1 MTIRSFAGYCCV
13 RSLSALAASV
23 SASNWPMF
31 RGPLASGIA
40 DDVSLA
46 FSWNAPTGTRVKWR
60 APIPGL
66 SHASPIVWGDR
77 VYVLSAVAEGSTLD
91 MKAEGVVFA
100 KDTVQHEW
108 RLHALDRDTGRERWV
123 RVVHRG
129 TPRQPRHV
137 RATYA
142 NATPATDGTRI
153 ALVLAN
159 EGLFVLDM
167 EGKLLWRKE
176 MAPSNPEFSLD
187 PASSPVIVDDAVIVQ
202 NDWQQGGF
210 VAAFDLATGNER
222 WRVAR
227 DEGLSW
233 STPGVFESA
242 IRQADRAE
250 LVALGARAEPARR
263 PRALAAE
270 QHAKGS
276 WDRVVTPIASEGLLI
291 IAGGGGDR
299 PIFAVRPSASGD
311 ISLPPNQR
319 ASEADRLDDR
329 ERFALHA
336 DTAWLS
342 GADLRLCE
350 QRRPVRLPGEGW
362 VARLSEPAGRW
373 RGAFL
378 GITRLRRADASISR
392 RGRRCLR
399 RRCGREVRAAVPK
412 FDGRPGLC
420 HAGHRGQYA

>member
-1 MTIRSFAGYCCV
+1 MS
-13 RSLSALAASV
+13 
-23 SASNWPMF
+23 
-31 RGPLASGIA
+31 SG
-40 DDVSLA
+40 
-46 FSWNAPTGTRVKWR
+46 GR
-60 APIPGL
+60 AIPGL

-167 EGKLLWRKE
+167 EGTLLWRKE

-187 PASSPVIVDDAVIVQ
+187 PASSPVIVDNAVVVQ

-233 STPGVFESA
+233 STPGVFES
-242 IRQADRAE
+242 
-250 LVALGARAEPARR
+250 
-263 PRALAAE
+263 
-270 QHAKGS
+270 GS
-276 WDRVVTPIASEGLLI
+276 GKQIV
-291 IAGGGGDR
+291 
-299 PIFAVRPSASGD
+299 
-311 ISLPPNQR
+311 
-319 ASEADRLDDR
+319 
-329 ERFALHA
+329 
-336 DTAWLS
+336 
-342 GADLRLCE
+342 
-350 QRRPVRLPGEGW
+350 
-362 VARLSEPAGRW
+362 
-373 RGAFL
+373 
-378 GITRLRRADASISR
+378 
-392 RGRRCLR
+392 
-399 RRCGREVRAAVPK
+399 
-412 FDGRPGLC
+412 
-420 HAGHRGQYA
+420 